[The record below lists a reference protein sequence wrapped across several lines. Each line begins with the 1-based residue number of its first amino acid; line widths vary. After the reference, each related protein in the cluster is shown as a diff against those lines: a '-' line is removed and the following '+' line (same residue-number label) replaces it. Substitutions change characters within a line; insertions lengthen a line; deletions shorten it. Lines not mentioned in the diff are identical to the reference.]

1 MERKKCLYRQG
12 KFLRGHAGYSG
23 AAFTLAEVLI
33 TLGIIGIV
41 AAMTLPALVGK
52 YQKAQTVNQLK
63 KIYSELNQALLIAQK
78 DYGTLDSW
86 DLLDF
91 ENANERGTFFGEK
104 YLFPHIKTIK
114 KCFPVSSDCWAEK
127 MYTIDNK
134 TVSSFVSDGRGA
146 FISASGYSVLYWV
159 HGTGNGGWFWV
170 DTNGLLKKPNTF
182 GKDIFPF
189 IIAWG
194 NAGSVRQTTESD
206 CFKRLGIYPLGLDCS
221 TASPSRDDIINGTIA
236 GHPDY
241 STYKCKKGSGSNRAG
256 AYCGALLIYDGWQM
270 KDDYPW

>member
-1 MERKKCLYRQG
+1 MLIPARKIFKRSCRLFRRSVYACRSSYNA
-12 KFLRGHAGYSG
+12 RDDRDSCCNDTAGTRREISESTDSKS
-23 AAFTLAEVLI
+23 A
-33 TLGIIGIV
+33 
-41 AAMTLPALVGK
+41 
-52 YQKAQTVNQLK
+52 K

-78 DYGTLDSW
+78 DYGSLDSW

-91 ENANERGTFFGEK
+91 ENATERGTFFGEK
-104 YLFPHIKTIK
+104 YLFPYIKTIK

-170 DTNGLLKKPNTF
+170 DTNGPVKKPNTF

-221 TASPSRDDIINGTIA
+221 TASPTRDDVINGTIA

-241 STYKCKKGSGSNRAG
+241 STYKCKKGSGSNHAG